1 MLNGQFSS
9 LLYGKLLHV
18 LGIEIDSLDVLR
30 CYILAKKKK
39 KDIKKNKTFESSM
52 KNIYEFY
59 EKNCEIVMKKWQEK
73 GQSYIMIGNSN
84 FPSLSKKDTIFF
96 FFEKWC

>member
-1 MLNGQFSS
+1 
-9 LLYGKLLHV
+9 
-18 LGIEIDSLDVLR
+18 
-30 CYILAKKKK
+30 
-39 KDIKKNKTFESSM
+39 M

-96 FFEKWC
+96 FFFEKWCWWWGNKKPHSVFIL

>member
-1 MLNGQFSS
+1 MLNGQFS

-18 LGIEIDSLDVLR
+18 LGIEIDSLDVLC
-30 CYILAKKKK
+30 CYILAKK

-73 GQSYIMIGNSN
+73 EKGQSYIMIGNSN

-96 FFEKWC
+96 FF

>member
-1 MLNGQFSS
+1 
-9 LLYGKLLHV
+9 
-18 LGIEIDSLDVLR
+18 
-30 CYILAKKKK
+30 
-39 KDIKKNKTFESSM
+39 M

-59 EKNCEIVMKKWQEK
+59 EKNCEIVMKKWQEKEK

-96 FFEKWC
+96 FFFEKWC

>member
-1 MLNGQFSS
+1 
-9 LLYGKLLHV
+9 
-18 LGIEIDSLDVLR
+18 
-30 CYILAKKKK
+30 
-39 KDIKKNKTFESSM
+39 M

-59 EKNCEIVMKKWQEK
+59 EKNCEIVMKKWQEKEK

-96 FFEKWC
+96 FFFFEKCC